1 MGRSGG
7 RGVCLGSVA
16 AQELSGRPAFRE
28 APFHY
33 GPRSVCG
40 RRAAHRA
47 EQVGRVRRGHDAP
60 YRRVARSPHR
70 SAGGPNRCRLF
81 AGVDDAGCPS
91 RELRRV
97 ASWLRAI
104 GDFLLNGWPLKMP

>member
-81 AGVDDAGCPS
+81 AAWMTQGAQAVSFVVLPPGSVPS
-91 RELRRV
+91 VILF
-97 ASWLRAI
+97 A
-104 GDFLLNGWPLKMP
+104 